1 MGYDSRLDRLA
12 ATSWYPFFNNV
23 TARGEI
29 MEPYSLTLDEACS
42 YLIEPLYG
50 GLFLPGELR

>member
-1 MGYDSRLDRLA
+1 
-12 ATSWYPFFNNV
+12 
-23 TARGEI
+23 

-50 GLFLPGELR
+50 GLFLPRELR

>member
-23 TARGEI
+23 TA
-29 MEPYSLTLDEACS
+29 
-42 YLIEPLYG
+42 
-50 GLFLPGELR
+50 

>member
-1 MGYDSRLDRLA
+1 MDRLA

-29 MEPYSLTLDEACS
+29 MEPYSLTLDEACQ
-42 YLIEPLYG
+42 
-50 GLFLPGELR
+50 FLKISRPTIAA